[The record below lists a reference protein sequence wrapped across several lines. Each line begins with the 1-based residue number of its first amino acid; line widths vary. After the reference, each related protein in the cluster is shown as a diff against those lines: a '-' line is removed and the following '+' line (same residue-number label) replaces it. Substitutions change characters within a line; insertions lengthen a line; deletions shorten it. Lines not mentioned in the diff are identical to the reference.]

1 MRALLM
7 TSCLDPVNKFG
18 FSFISHRVLHFNLKQ
33 TRLGQSLRNRSPGKS
48 VKMEP
53 YVRKT
58 KSKLNRS
65 FLQLFS
71 HTQN

>member
-1 MRALLM
+1 M
-7 TSCLDPVNKFG
+7 TSCLDPVNRFD
-18 FSFISHRVLHFNLKQ
+18 FSFISQCVVHFNLKQ
-33 TRLGQSLRNRSPGKS
+33 TRLGQSLMNRSPGKS
-48 VKMEP
+48 VKREP

-65 FLQLFS
+65 FLQLIKS